1 MNKRRN
7 KLSIYDIADNI
18 SAMAYDPIVDSVFFY
33 NAEADDYESGELADE
48 LDSSIVYYCK
58 EIVKEIM
65 PLL

>member
-18 SAMAYDPIVDSVFFY
+18 SAMAYDPVLDSVFFY

-58 EIVKEIM
+58 EIVNQIL